1 MSVAA
6 TLTRRATPSG
16 KLAQMPPDWAIDVNL
31 RKFGR
36 SFANPETKAH
46 ELRTS
51 CNGPDSGNKVG
62 TLFAFRCRMSAS
74 VTQVVVL
81 ESGAKL
87 PLGDLTVP
95 RSDLAVPLSERA
107 LGSDHTLDFGHNE
120 RPATPG
126 TCVVAQQAGEDDRA
140 FRQRVAG
147 RLRRLAADGVVIE
160 SVQMLYSGERGGES
174 LERRLML
181 AQTLLQALP
190 TSAEGELVLR
200 GELGRSSAGQLDVW
214 AIVETLTALP
224 LGWATRVRALFE
236 SPAREQG
243 LLAAAA

>member
-1 MSVAA
+1 MIVAA
-6 TLTRRATPSG
+6 TLTRRATASR
-16 KLAQMPPDWAIDVNL
+16 KLAQMPPGWASGANL
-31 RKFGR
+31 REFGR
-36 SFANPETKAH
+36 SFANSETNAH

-62 TLFAFRCRMSAS
+62 TLFAFRGRMSAS

-95 RSDLAVPLSERA
+95 LSERA
-107 LGSDHTLDFGHNE
+107 LGSDYTLDFGHNE

-140 FRQRVAG
+140 FRQRVAA

-181 AQTLLQALP
+181 AQTLLQAP
-190 TSAEGELVLR
+190 HIGR
-200 GELGRSSAGQLDVW
+200 GRARAAG
-214 AIVETLTALP
+214 
-224 LGWATRVRALFE
+224 
-236 SPAREQG
+236 
-243 LLAAAA
+243 